1 MQFGWSGRSG
11 GGSLAQRHSIEVRM
25 AEAPKRRLLDVISG
39 SPTFVGE
46 GTKFIGNV
54 SATGPFVLCGHLK
67 GDGQIDGALN
77 LAVSGHWEG
86 RVRAVQAVIAGRI
99 TGEIATD
106 EKLEIGQTAVI
117 RGSVSARTLAIAKG
131 AVVDGDITVTS
142 GAPITRFEEK
152 RKE

>member
-1 MQFGWSGRSG
+1 MTES
-11 GGSLAQRHSIEVRM
+11 
-25 AEAPKRRLLDVISG
+25 PKRRLLDAVSA
-39 SPTFVGE
+39 SPTFIGE
-46 GTKFIGNV
+46 GTTFVGNV
-54 SATGPFVLCGHLK
+54 SSSGPFVLCGHIK
-67 GDGQIDGALN
+67 GDGSIEGPLN

-86 RVRAVQAVIAGRI
+86 MVQATQAVIAGRV
-99 TGEIATD
+99 TGDIRIE

-152 RKE
+152 RND

>member
-1 MQFGWSGRSG
+1 MSETPR
-11 GGSLAQRHSIEVRM
+11 
-25 AEAPKRRLLDVISG
+25 RRLLDAVST
-39 SPTFVGE
+39 SPTFIGE
-46 GTKFIGNV
+46 GTKFAGNI
-54 SATGPFVLCGHLK
+54 SGTGPFVLCGHIK
-67 GDGQIDGALN
+67 GDGHIDGPFN

-86 RVRAVQAVIAGRI
+86 LVHATQAVIAGRV
-99 TGEIATD
+99 TGDIRVD